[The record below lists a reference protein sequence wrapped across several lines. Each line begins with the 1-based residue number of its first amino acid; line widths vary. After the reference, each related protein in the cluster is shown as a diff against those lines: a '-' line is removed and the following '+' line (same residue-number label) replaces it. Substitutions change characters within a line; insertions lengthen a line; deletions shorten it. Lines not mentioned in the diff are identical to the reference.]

1 MHSGCVILGQTILRY
16 KVPYNIFNA
25 INGIYEKNFNSL
37 NKVND
42 FLAGKI
48 EKEHS
53 LYYDGNDIT
62 EDKMSPHNLL
72 PKNISNYLL
81 RAFENYMKFILV
93 KNYKLHLDSVWVN
106 EMKENEYNP
115 NHIHRGASFIGLSSV
130 MILKLPSTFGK
141 EYSNSDNPQNGKLQ
155 LLGSSSGQFA
165 KVDYQPPTEIGDLY
179 IFPYDMR
186 HCVYPFNGTKEI
198 RRTLA
203 ANCDIWH
210 DQILDRGMV

>member
-81 RAFENYMKFILV
+81 RAFENYMKFYNGMFVNMRQVLMLHIYSPTP
-93 KNYKLHLDSVWVN
+93 NYYFPSFLD
-106 EMKENEYNP
+106 
-115 NHIHRGASFIGLSSV
+115 
-130 MILKLPSTFGK
+130 
-141 EYSNSDNPQNGKLQ
+141 
-155 LLGSSSGQFA
+155 
-165 KVDYQPPTEIGDLY
+165 
-179 IFPYDMR
+179 
-186 HCVYPFNGTKEI
+186 
-198 RRTLA
+198 
-203 ANCDIWH
+203 
-210 DQILDRGMV
+210 